1 MFDLPTLIGGSI
13 FVLGNIALTF
23 ATMTYAHHL
32 FSEKK
37 TQKKDKLDPLKNAL
51 LTFALS
57 LVYPNAIGDDYNY
70 DKYDGNELPPLSG
83 SDGVNALMSYIVDS
97 PNPHIHSKY
106 NAIQRFL
113 QINLYNEEDQEDFLQ
128 NFLYILNHP
137 DESDVAEEIDE
148 PGEDTNKDKEE

>member
-1 MFDLPTLIGGSI
+1 MFDIPTLIGGSI

-23 ATMTYAHHL
+23 ATITYAHHL

-70 DKYDGNELPPLSG
+70 DKYDGNELPPLAGMHS
-83 SDGVNALMSYIVDS
+83 VNALMSYIVDS
-97 PNPHIHSKY
+97 ANPHIHSKY

-113 QINLYNEEDQEDFLQ
+113 QINLSNDEDQEDFLY
-128 NFLYILNHP
+128 NFLYILNNP
-137 DESDVAEEIDE
+137 DATDGAEEIDE
-148 PGEDTNKDKEE
+148 PQDETNKEKEE